1 MEKHEIATRAMQ
13 EKGQLNKHSE
23 TITDYGKDNSVI
35 GWEEAIRSYAWRK
48 CTKDGLE
55 MQLRFK
61 SGGARP

>member
-48 CTKDGLE
+48 CTKDGN
-55 MQLRFK
+55 
-61 SGGARP
+61 